1 MMRILVV
8 QHNAYGGHGG
18 IAKFNRDLLEALMAA
33 PDTDVIEVLPR
44 LGPDE
49 PTAPPDALIYH
60 KDAVSG
66 SFAFFRALL
75 CRTFQGPA
83 PDIVICGHIRL
94 LFAACLV
101 SALRRSRLVLVM
113 HGTEVW
119 ENPKGALTR
128 FMVRRCDRFIA
139 VSALTRERFR
149 NWSGVPADAFDILPN
164 SIDRTRFS
172 PGPPAA
178 PLIERYGL
186 ANRRV
191 IMTLSRLHPG
201 DAYKGVDTL
210 LEMMP
215 ALIEDEPSLTYLVG
229 GDGADRARL
238 EDKARSLGLADHVVF
253 TGFIDEAEKTDHYR
267 LADLF
272 LLPGSGE
279 GFGIV
284 LLEAM
289 ACGVP
294 VIASAL
300 DGSREAVRNG
310 KIGLVV
316 DPTDRAALKTAIV
329 QVLAKPRTEALR
341 EVPDGLV
348 YFSTT
353 RFRSRV
359 ADIFRNMAKG
369 QAKGGENA

>member
-1 MMRILVV
+1 MIRVLVIL
-8 QHNAYGGHGG
+8 HNAYGGHGG
-18 IAKFNRDLLEALMAA
+18 IAKFNRDLLEALVAA
-33 PDTDVIEVLPR
+33 PDTGTVEVIPR
-44 LGPDE
+44 LRPDE
-49 PTAPPDALIYH
+49 PATPPETLIYRT
-60 KDAVSG
+60 DAASG
-66 SFAFFRALL
+66 FTAFFKALL
-75 CRTFQGPA
+75 CRTFRGGG

-94 LFAACLV
+94 IFAAWLV
-101 SALRRSRLVLVM
+101 SALRRCKLVLVM

-119 ENPKGALTR
+119 ENPRGGLTR
-128 FMVRRCDRFIA
+128 FLVRRCDRFIA
-139 VSALTRERFR
+139 VSALTRERFGS
-149 NWSGVPADAFDILPN
+149 WSGVPADAFDILPN

-178 PLIERYGL
+178 ALIERYGL
-186 ANRRV
+186 ADRRV

-215 ALIEDEPSLTYLVG
+215 SLLEDEPSLTYLVG
-229 GDGADRARL
+229 GDGPDRARL
-238 EDKARSLGLADHVVF
+238 EDKARALGLAGHVVF

-300 DGSREAVRNG
+300 DGSREAVRDG
-310 KIGLVV
+310 KLGVVV
-316 DPTDRAALKTAIV
+316 DPTDRDALKSAICRA
-329 QVLAKPRTEALR
+329 LAEPRTDEIR
-341 EVPDGLV
+341 KIPDGLV
-348 YFSTT
+348 YFSAT

-359 ADIFRNMAKG
+359 ADILRNMAKNG
-369 QAKGGENA
+369 

>member
-1 MMRILVV
+1 MMRVLVIL
-8 QHNAYGGHGG
+8 HNAYGGHGG
-18 IAKFNRDLLEALMAA
+18 IAKFNRDLLEAAMEA
-33 PDTDVIEVLPR
+33 PDTSAVEVLPR
-44 LGPDE
+44 LSPDE
-49 PTAPPDALIYH
+49 PATPPDTLTYH
-60 KDAVSG
+60 ADAASG

-75 CRTFQGPA
+75 CRTVRGPA
-83 PDIVICGHIRL
+83 PNIVICGHIRL
-94 LFAACLV
+94 LFAAFLISV
-101 SALRRSRLVLVM
+101 LRRCQLVLVM

-119 ENPKGALTR
+119 ENPKGTLTR

-149 NWSGVPADAFDILPN
+149 SWSGVPADAFDILPN

-172 PGPPAA
+172 PGPPAEA
-178 PLIERYGL
+178 LIERYGL

-210 LEMMP
+210 LELMP
-215 ALIEDEPSLTYLVG
+215 TLIEDEPSLTYLIG
-229 GDGADRARL
+229 GDGADRTRL
-238 EDKARSLGLADHVVF
+238 EDKARTLGLTDHVVF

-272 LLPGSGE
+272 LLAGSGE

-300 DGSREAVRNG
+300 DGSREAVRDG
-310 KIGLVV
+310 KIGVIV
-316 DPTDRAALKTAIV
+316 DPTDRDALKTAIC
-329 QVLAKPRTEALR
+329 QALAEPGTEELR
-341 EVPDGLV
+341 KIPDGLV
-348 YFSTT
+348 YFSAT
-353 RFRSRV
+353 RFRSRM
-359 ADIFRNMAKG
+359 ADILRNMAKDG
-369 QAKGGENA
+369 PPV

>member
-1 MMRILVV
+1 MMRVLIIL
-8 QHNAYGGHGG
+8 HNAYGGHGG
-18 IAKFNRDLLEALMAA
+18 IAKFNRDLLEALVAA
-33 PDTDVIEVLPR
+33 PDTGTVEVMPR
-44 LGPDE
+44 LSPDE
-49 PTAPPDALIYH
+49 PTTPPDALIYH
-60 KDAVSG
+60 TDAASG

-75 CRTFQGPA
+75 CRTFRSKA

-94 LFAACLV
+94 LFAAYLV
-101 SALRRSRLVLVM
+101 SALRRCKLVLVM

-128 FMVRRCDRFIA
+128 FLVRRCDRFIA

-149 NWSGVPADAFDILPN
+149 SWSGVPAEAFDILPN

-178 PLIERYGL
+178 ALIERYAL
-186 ANRRV
+186 ANRQV

-210 LEMMP
+210 LELMP
-215 ALIEDEPSLTYLVG
+215 ELIEEEPSLTYLIG
-229 GDGADRARL
+229 GDGPDRVRL
-238 EDKARSLGLADHVVF
+238 EEMSRSLGLADHVVF

-300 DGSREAVRNG
+300 DGSREAVRDG
-310 KIGLVV
+310 KIGIVV
-316 DPTDRAALKTAIV
+316 DPTDRGALKSAICRA
-329 QVLAKPRTEALR
+329 LAEPRTDELR
-341 EVPDGLV
+341 KIPDGLV
-348 YFSTT
+348 YFSAT

-359 ADIFRNMAKG
+359 ADILRNMAKVG
-369 QAKGGENA
+369 PNV